1 MTVRTKYVMLSL
13 VSKSLNPFICVSVT
27 NFTVQV
33 CDITGI
39 GC

>member
-1 MTVRTKYVMLSL
+1 MTVSTKYVMLSF
-13 VSKSLNPFICVSVT
+13 VSISLNPFICVYVT
-27 NFTVQV
+27 NFRVQV